1 MILST
6 YSSPPSPT
14 RCNDEVDIGFGY
26 CSPHHVLGY
35 YYCSPHHRQA
45 QRLNNTAV
53 TCIIAM
59 EENGGHRNRKGG
71 QPKQQ
76 QINQHEKAISILEKA
91 LRICEREEDQE
102 HDYAYDVCSC
112 YDCSIDG
119 CIVSNDDDYNGTEM
133 NEDNADGSTIDENP
147 IYVYEGHNMGSTLT
161 YIIAFNLAI
170 AHHLTAMEMANDA
183 EKHDVIKQERIVNK
197 ALQFYELAYECNLTN
212 TCSMRFDMI
221 ICNNL
226 SHIYRHQEQQ
236 QSAQQHVVELEPQ
249 DEPQPQQVQLPQE
262 TPPAQSPSSQAIII
276 DEDDEIDADEEDI
289 SFEYYSQQEEEEE
302 YEHNST
308 LVSLLTTRSTVSS
321 SYTSSTTPT
330 STKNDLSQNGVSSHH
345 YSTSPLLTFDHQK
358 EESTEFC
365 VTSTPE
371 RDSSSIRSMYTT
383 CIV

>member
-1 MILST
+1 MHSCIG
-6 YSSPPSPT
+6 SS
-14 RCNDEVDIGFGY
+14 
-26 CSPHHVLGY
+26 
-35 YYCSPHHRQA
+35 HHRQA
-45 QRLNNTAV
+45 QRLNNKAAL
-53 TCIIAM
+53 CIEI
-59 EENGGHRNRKGG
+59 GGR
-71 QPKQQ
+71 QQ
-76 QINQHEKAISILEKA
+76 YQKAISILAKA
-91 LRICEREEDQE
+91 LRLSGEEPEQDE
-102 HDYAYDVCSC
+102 VVCTC
-112 YDCSIDG
+112 HYCSIDG
-119 CIVSNDDDYNGTEM
+119 CIVSNDDDYNGTDM
-133 NEDNADGSTIDENP
+133 TEDNADGSTIDENP

-236 QSAQQHVVELEPQ
+236 QTAQQHVVELEPQ
-249 DEPQPQQVQLPQE
+249 DEPQQQVQLPQE

-276 DEDDEIDADEEDI
+276 DEDEDENVDDEDI

>member
-1 MILST
+1 MHSCIG
-6 YSSPPSPT
+6 SS
-14 RCNDEVDIGFGY
+14 
-26 CSPHHVLGY
+26 
-35 YYCSPHHRQA
+35 HHRQA
-45 QRLNNTAV
+45 QRLNNKAAL
-53 TCIIAM
+53 CIEI
-59 EENGGHRNRKGG
+59 GGR
-71 QPKQQ
+71 QQ
-76 QINQHEKAISILEKA
+76 YQKAISILAKA
-91 LRICEREEDQE
+91 LRLSGEEPEQDE
-102 HDYAYDVCSC
+102 VVCTC
-112 YDCSIDG
+112 HYCSIDG
-119 CIVSNDDDYNGTEM
+119 CIVSNDDDYNGTDM
-133 NEDNADGSTIDENP
+133 TEDNADGSTIDENP

-236 QSAQQHVVELEPQ
+236 QTAQQHVVELEPQ
-249 DEPQPQQVQLPQE
+249 DEPQQQVQLPQE

-276 DEDDEIDADEEDI
+276 DEDEDENVDDEDI

-358 EESTEFC
+358 EESIEFC

>member
-1 MILST
+1 MTHSVLSSLSL
-6 YSSPPSPT
+6 SSSSLLTPSQSP
-14 RCNDEVDIGFGY
+14 CPIGSGN
-26 CSPHHVLGY
+26 CDMHSCVG
-35 YYCSPHHRQA
+35 SSHHRQA
-45 QRLNNTAV
+45 QRLNNKAAL
-53 TCIIAM
+53 CIEI
-59 EENGGHRNRKGG
+59 GGR
-71 QPKQQ
+71 QQ
-76 QINQHEKAISILEKA
+76 YQKAISILAKA
-91 LRICEREEDQE
+91 LRLSGEEPEQDE
-102 HDYAYDVCSC
+102 VVCTC
-112 YDCSIDG
+112 HYCSIDG